1 MIKTYKLIVLL
12 LFFGCQ
18 FSIAQDKTP
27 IILKT
32 PTDWRYEK
40 IDLPLDFAPSIKY
53 KNGFEELRFAPG
65 MFDTKAEKYFS
76 YAFVIAI
83 NDNVTLPKRKAKQLL
98 YKYYRGLCYAVANS
112 KKMAIDT
119 SKIKI
124 DLKRQK
130 KANYTGTVVY
140 FDTFNSG
147 EELLLNIDLD
157 VVKNKK
163 TNTSYIIGLVSPKS
177 KKEAV
182 WSELYA
188 IRNSLDLTGK

>member
-1 MIKTYKLIVLL
+1 MIKSYKLIVLL
-12 LFFGCQ
+12 FF
-18 FSIAQDKTP
+18 FTSLYSIAQDKDP

-40 IDLPLDFAPSIKY
+40 IDLPLDFAPSINY

-65 MFDTKAEKYFS
+65 MFNPKSEKYFS

-83 NDNVTLPKRKAKQLL
+83 NETVKLPKRKAKQLL

-119 SKIKI
+119 SKIEI

-130 KANYTGTVVY
+130 NSAYVGTVLY

-147 EELLLNIDLD
+147 EELLLNIDLEI
-157 VVKNKK
+157 VRNKN
-163 TNTSYIIGLVSPKS
+163 TNTSYVIGLVSPKLR
-177 KKEAV
+177 KESI
-182 WSELYA
+182 WNELYA
-188 IRNSLDLTGK
+188 IRNSINFTGK